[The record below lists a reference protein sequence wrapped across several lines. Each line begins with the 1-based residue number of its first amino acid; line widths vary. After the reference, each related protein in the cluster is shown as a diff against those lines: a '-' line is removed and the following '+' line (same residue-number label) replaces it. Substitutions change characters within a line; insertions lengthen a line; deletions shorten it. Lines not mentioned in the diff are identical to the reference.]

1 MHACMHAFLHTL
13 LKYCVYSANIM
24 FCESPTGRLLRLCW
38 GCVCGMVDWGWL
50 HAVGCYIQ
58 DKAKIEEEQRASM
71 RLIELAAAED

>member
-1 MHACMHAFLHTL
+1 
-13 LKYCVYSANIM
+13 
-24 FCESPTGRLLRLCW
+24 
-38 GCVCGMVDWGWL
+38 MVDWGWL